1 MCLCHLNK
9 EFKIGKGETK
19 LIFVCSEIQMKLQEQ
34 LKNYSITIREMQN
47 LTLQAYFQLL
57 IWNTLI
63 FFNNKMLLTFKKNTQ
78 QFYTMTHKL
87 NIMSLNWV

>member
-9 EFKIGKGETK
+9 EFKIGKREAK
-19 LIFVCSEIQMKLQEQ
+19 LIFVCSEIQIKLQEQ
-34 LKNYSITIREMQN
+34 LKNYSIRIREMQN

-63 FFNNKMLLTFKKNTQ
+63 FLNNKMLLTFKKKPNSSTQ
-78 QFYTMTHKL
+78 WL
-87 NIMSLNWV
+87 IS

>member
-19 LIFVCSEIQMKLQEQ
+19 LIFVCSEIQIKLQEQ
-34 LKNYSITIREMQN
+34 LKNYSIRIREMQN

-63 FFNNKMLLTFKKNTQ
+63 FFNNKMLLTFKKKKQTKQNSSSQ
-78 QFYTMTHKL
+78 WL
-87 NIMSLNWV
+87 IS